1 MDRSKPDRAGGG
13 AETGK
18 RPDQP
23 EVKTVLVKLSRGGP
37 QEWTYY
43 RLSPHQK
50 KEWDAVEDIIETLA
64 KGKCLY
70 SYGPI
75 HAERIRSKY
84 WVGKTEARRAIG
96 VTVVPTRSHLHE
108 VLVCNV
114 HERFH
119 FVVTHRDLSDAEALE
134 IWQHIDA
141 CLPHPALVE
150 RHAYVH
156 CTLVEMASHDCF
168 EVIFRKEDN
177 QHVTGVIQEVLAHPF
192 LP

>member
-13 AETGK
+13 AE
-18 RPDQP
+18 RRDPPDQP
-23 EVKTVLVKLSRGGP
+23 RTKTILVKLSRGGP

-43 RLSPHQK
+43 RLSPRQK

-64 KGKCLY
+64 KGRCLY

-84 WVGKTEARRAIG
+84 WIGTSDSRRAIG
-96 VTVVPTRSHLHE
+96 VTAVPTRSHLHE

-114 HERFH
+114 EERFH
-119 FVVTHRDLSDAEALE
+119 FVVTHRDISDAEALE
-134 IWQHIDA
+134 IWHHIDA
-141 CLPHPALVE
+141 CLPNAALVD

-156 CTLVEMASHDCF
+156 CAVVEMANHECF
-168 EVIFRKEDN
+168 EVIFRKEDS
-177 QHVTGVIQEVLAHPF
+177 QEVTGIIQGALAHPF